1 MVCVHSLSQEYLLGW
16 KYYMFKTFQNYQS
29 TIKVWLSLRKIFQL
43 TKSLKSRDLVCPLFS
58 LLKCSY
64 LTQLSKL
71 YLLQWKSCIRC
82 WKFPSHSSE
91 KNLKNSLLF
100 SLVFISGKI
109 HFIEHKSGRHFPCK
123 RKINFSLLRGR
134 MRRERWTIFNPLI
147 PRSDWLL
154 PKISIHHHA
163 NRYWETSNFWGS
175 CYLDLK
181 LNSPNWF
188 TRKCVATREKN

>member
-1 MVCVHSLSQEYLLGW
+1 MSGGSPRNPCRVRKRVFFSLDIGKYAWNLKNELFRYLPFRQSFLIPQCAKFCLAAGFHWPGVKTVWMWYVMVCVHSRSQEYLLGW
-16 KYYMFKTFQNYQS
+16 KYYTSKTFQNYQS

-43 TKSLKSRDLVCPLFS
+43 TKSLKSRDLVWPLFS

-100 SLVFISGKI
+100 SLVIISGKI
-109 HFIEHKSGRHFPCK
+109 HFMNTNQAVISHV
-123 RKINFSLLRGR
+123 N
-134 MRRERWTIFNPLI
+134 ER
-147 PRSDWLL
+147 
-154 PKISIHHHA
+154 
-163 NRYWETSNFWGS
+163 
-175 CYLDLK
+175 
-181 LNSPNWF
+181 
-188 TRKCVATREKN
+188 

>member
-1 MVCVHSLSQEYLLGW
+1 MNFFAIYLSDKVSFNTTMRQILSRRRISLTWGEDRLNVVRMVCVHSRSQEYLLGW

-43 TKSLKSRDLVCPLFS
+43 TKSLKSRDLVWPLFS

-71 YLLQWKSCIRC
+71 YLLQWKSRIRC

-109 HFIEHKSGRHFPCK
+109 HFMNTNQAVISHV
-123 RKINFSLLRGR
+123 N
-134 MRRERWTIFNPLI
+134 ER
-147 PRSDWLL
+147 
-154 PKISIHHHA
+154 
-163 NRYWETSNFWGS
+163 
-175 CYLDLK
+175 
-181 LNSPNWF
+181 
-188 TRKCVATREKN
+188 